1 VPRLRLVPVV
11 VFLLLPLANA
21 SAGLPDASYRVLPC
35 RPTVSCTADLV
46 PPGALEIEA
55 GYLARSISSG
65 GFVHAQPFLAKL
77 SLLERLQLQ
86 VGSNGKVITTGHVA
100 SEARYLDDIS
110 IGLKPKL
117 LDQTPTLP
125 SIAVSAALSIPS
137 WDRHP
142 DFPFAY
148 DASFWGYVSKDI
160 DIFHFDLNGGLNVW
174 EFDLSASYQP
184 FVTLAMGAPLAGP
197 FGAILE
203 GYAFAD
209 GGTRI
214 APKDTGILTGLTFA
228 PEPWLMF
235 DLGAD
240 AGALRQQR
248 KWSLFTG
255 LTVIPYDF
263 WDTAKEAAAKRQ
275 R

>member
-1 VPRLRLVPVV
+1 VSRGRLA
-11 VFLLLPLANA
+11 LLTAVCLGAPGRA
-21 SAGLPDASYRVLPC
+21 SAGFPDENYRVLPC

-46 PPGALEIEA
+46 PPGTLEIEA

-65 GFVHAQPFLAKL
+65 GYVHAQPFLAKL
-77 SLLERLQLQ
+77 TLLERLQLQ
-86 VGSNGKVITTGHVA
+86 VGTNGKIITTGNVV

-117 LDQTPTLP
+117 LDQTSALP
-125 SIAVSAALSIPS
+125 SVAASAALSIPS

-148 DASFWGYVSKDI
+148 DASFWAYASKDI
-160 DIFHFDLNGGLNVW
+160 GQFHFDLNGGLNIW
-174 EFDLSASYQP
+174 EFDVSPSYQP
-184 FVTLAMGAPLAGP
+184 FISAALGAPLAGG

-209 GGTRI
+209 GGSRI
-214 APKDTGILTGLTFA
+214 SPKDTGILTGLTYA
-228 PEPWLMF
+228 PEPWIMF
-235 DLGAD
+235 DAGADLGAV
-240 AGALRQQR
+240 RQQR

-255 LTVIPYDF
+255 LTVILYDF
-263 WDTAKEAAAKRQ
+263 WAAPSENAAPE
-275 R
+275 